1 MSGSSNPSLWRTD
14 MSATITPLIR
24 VSDCASP
31 MPRGTAGA
39 TFVEVCALADI
50 PLAGARVIARPGH
63 PNGDVALFRCAEERV
78 FAIVDR
84 CPHKGGP
91 LSQGIVYG
99 DRVACPLH
107 NWSIALADGEA
118 LAPDVGCAQTFAV
131 RVEDGVV
138 FVALD

>member
-1 MSGSSNPSLWRTD
+1 MT
-14 MSATITPLIR
+14 ATITPLIR
-24 VSDCASP
+24 VTDCASP
-31 MPRGTAGA
+31 MLRGAA
-39 TFVEVCALADI
+39 DAPFVEVCALADI

-118 LAPDVGCAQTFAV
+118 VAPDVGCAQTFAV
-131 RVEDGVV
+131 RVEDGTV